1 MLKTDNEE
9 RIEKQKK
16 TLFDDW
22 ENVLFGRR
30 ILTSDQYNT
39 DLTNFIAIR

>member
-16 TLFDDW
+16 NNFCEW
-22 ENVLFGRR
+22 EKVLFGRK
-30 ILTSDQYNT
+30 ITSDQFNT